1 VEEIK
6 KEFPDADCELIR
18 GGGGIYDIKL
28 GDALAYS
35 KHANGNQF
43 PEEGIVVAK
52 LQELTG

>member
-1 VEEIK
+1 MEEIK

-35 KHANGNQF
+35 KQANDNQF
-43 PEEGIVVAK
+43 PEDGHVVEK
-52 LQELTG
+52 LKEMST